1 MKTFKLTALLLI
13 SMFLFQA
20 GNSIS
25 QEFAPVGAVW
35 HYTKLICPPK
45 GDCFEKNFM
54 TVECTGDTVINGK
67 LCSVLHKS
75 DHTTCSDM
83 EERSFVY
90 AENNRVY
97 WYVPL
102 IDEFTLLYD
111 FNMEAGDSWEV
122 ISTIE
127 NTDTCLRLI
136 EVDSV
141 SFISVNNETLKV
153 MHVKGA
159 WFNYHGSI
167 TERFG
172 HSEYMF
178 PWPFSCMM
186 GDTLAVDCWGNLIT
200 ELRCYEDDSFGFY
213 QRWDSIDCDAV
224 IPVGLQEFETH
235 GSRIK
240 VYPTLS
246 NGYLTIEMAQPTP
259 FEYSIISSLGKVISQ
274 ERVVNPGQA
283 NVLDVQHLDRG
294 MYLLVTDSSEE
305 RNVVR
310 FFRR

>member
-1 MKTFKLTALLLI
+1 MKTFKSTALLLI
-13 SMFLFQA
+13 SIFLLQA

-35 HYTKLICPPK
+35 HYTKHIFPPK
-45 GDCFEKNFM
+45 GVVYEKNFM
-54 TVECTGDTVINGK
+54 TVECTGDTLINGK
-67 LCSVLHKS
+67 LCSVLLKS

-83 EERSFVY
+83 EELSFIY
-90 AENNRVY
+90 EENKRVY

-102 IDEFTLLYD
+102 LDEFTLLYD
-111 FNMEAGDSWEV
+111 FNLEAGDSWEV

-136 EVDSV
+136 TVDSV
-141 SFISVNNETLKV
+141 SFISVNDETLKV

-159 WFNYHGSI
+159 WMEYFGTI

-178 PWPFSCMM
+178 PWPYGCLI

-200 ELRCYEDDSFGFY
+200 ELRCYEDNSFGFY

-224 IPVGLQEFETH
+224 IPVGLQKFETH

-240 VYPTLS
+240 VYPTIS
-246 NGYLTIEMAQPTP
+246 NGHLTVEMADPLP
-259 FEYSIISSLGKVISQ
+259 FDYRIISITGVVIRQ
-274 ERVVNPGQA
+274 ERIDNPGQTI
-283 NVLDVQHLDRG
+283 VLDVQNLTSG
-294 MYLLVTDSSEE
+294 MYLLEMDSSVE
-305 RNVVR
+305 RKTVR

>member
-1 MKTFKLTALLLI
+1 MKKFKLI
-13 SMFLFQA
+13 SLSLTTLFFIQA
-20 GNSIS
+20 GKSFS

-35 HYTKLICPPK
+35 HYTNHILPPK
-45 GDCFEKNFM
+45 GFVYEKNFM
-54 TVECTGDTVINGK
+54 TVECTGDTIINGK
-67 LCSVLHKS
+67 LCSVLLKS
-75 DHTTCSDM
+75 DHTTCSDK

-90 AENNRVY
+90 EESNKVY

-102 IDEFTLLYD
+102 LDEFTLLYD
-111 FNMEAGDSWEV
+111 FNLDAGDSWEV

-159 WFNYHGSI
+159 WMEYFGTI

-178 PWPFSCMM
+178 PWPNGCLI

-224 IPVGLQEFETH
+224 FPVGLQEFETH
-235 GSRIK
+235 VSRIN
-240 VYPTLS
+240 VYPTLT
-246 NGYLTIEMAQPTP
+246 NGFLTIEIAESTP
-259 FEYSIISSLGKVISQ
+259 FEYRIISSVGEVIGS
-274 ERVVNPGQA
+274 ERMENPGQVTLL
-283 NVLDVQHLDRG
+283 NVQHLGRG

-305 RNVVR
+305 RNVFR